1 MQFEYNIEQAKTVMS
16 QKGMNED
23 EKLFTLI
30 FDEMKVKGE
39 LVFRKITGRLI
50 GFCNLGQ
57 INRDIDDLLSQRNQG
72 SATDRTP
79 QLAKNM
85 LAFMIRPIFRPSLPF
100 MVAAFP
106 TIGCKLNPIVWNV
119 VESLELSDL
128 AVVAVTADGAS
139 HNRYFFRLC
148 CFKEDGTRSAIPF
161 CTRNP
166 FADRD
171 IYFFC
176 DPPHLIKTARN
187 CFSNSFA
194 HKMSRE
200 LKV

>member
-1 MQFEYNIEQAKTVMS
+1 MQA
-16 QKGMNED
+16 
-23 EKLFTLI
+23 
-30 FDEMKVKGE
+30 
-39 LVFRKITGRLI
+39 
-50 GFCNLGQ
+50 
-57 INRDIDDLLSQRNQG
+57 
-72 SATDRTP
+72 
-79 QLAKNM
+79 
-85 LAFMIRPIFRPSLPF
+85 LPDS
-100 MVAAFP
+100 MAR
-106 TIGCKLNPIVWNV
+106 NV

-176 DPPHLIKTARN
+176 DPPHLIKMARN

-200 LKV
+200 LKVQNIMYTHTKVLCF